1 MVKSDLAP
9 LERSPLLHVSVQ
21 ESLRHYIDD
30 NRLGPGAPLPPEGVL
45 ARRLGVG
52 RNSVREAIKSLE
64 SLGILESRRGI
75 GIFVKAFSFEPLLD
89 NLAYGLGDALKEIEE
104 VLVIRRTLEVG
115 LIEQAVAVIEPDT
128 IAALR
133 KVLDDMKALAMR
145 GAAFPEE
152 DRTFHRILFAPLEN
166 EVLTRLLDVFWL
178 AFYKASDFVNLAN
191 SDPLQTWQDHVAIV
205 DAVER
210 RDAATARAQLD
221 VHYAGIGRV
230 IGDNKISAARLD
242 TEAASPI

>member
-1 MVKSDLAP
+1 MVKTGLAP

-21 ESLRHYIDD
+21 ESLRAHIGD
-30 NRLGPGAPLPPEGVL
+30 NRLGPGAPLPPEGTL
-45 ARRLGVG
+45 ARQLGVS

-89 NLAYGLGDALKEIEE
+89 NLAYGLGSALKEIEE

-115 LIEQAVAVIEPDT
+115 LIEQAVAVTAPET

-133 KVLDDMKALAMR
+133 AVLDDMKVLAMR

-152 DRTFHRILFAPLEN
+152 DRKFHRILFGNLEN

-178 AFYKASDFVNLAN
+178 AFYKASDFANLDN
-191 SDPLQTWQDHVAIV
+191 SDPVQTWRDHVAIV

-210 RDAATARAQLD
+210 HDAAAARVELD
-221 VHYAGIGRV
+221 AHYAGIGRV
-230 IGDNKISAARLD
+230 IADNKKTTPPR
-242 TEAASPI
+242 